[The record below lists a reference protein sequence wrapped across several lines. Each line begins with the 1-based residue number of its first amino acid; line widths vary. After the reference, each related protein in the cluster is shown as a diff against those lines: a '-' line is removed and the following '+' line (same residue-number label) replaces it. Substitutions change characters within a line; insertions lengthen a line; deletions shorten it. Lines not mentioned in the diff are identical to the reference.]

1 MWPMMLVEVRKYP
14 WRNDTIKNLF
24 KMHRRY
30 VRYAY
35 VLPIPNEIRLGLQ
48 NLRHAPSTT
57 ALCEKFSRALL
68 FRFFFCFFPIFL
80 MCMNHFSDIL
90 RMPSKILCVAIL
102 FFYKCNTFFIQHTIF
117 PLPWVGKKRA
127 ASLWYIRNWW
137 VPSRPN
143 YSHHNTDARP
153 FFYVDSRGFSD
164 LFAFIEYYW
173 MLV

>member
-1 MWPMMLVEVRKYP
+1 
-14 WRNDTIKNLF
+14 
-24 KMHRRY
+24 MHRRY

-57 ALCEKFSRALL
+57 SLCEKFSRALI
-68 FRFFFCFFPIFL
+68 FRFFSVFFPIFL

-117 PLPWVGKKRA
+117 PLPRVGKKGLLHFDIFEIDG
-127 ASLWYIRNWW
+127 SLHALITATTI
-137 VPSRPN
+137 P
-143 YSHHNTDARP
+143 
-153 FFYVDSRGFSD
+153 
-164 LFAFIEYYW
+164 
-173 MLV
+173 MLDRIFVC